1 MTVHDGVM
9 APTVVSAEAT
19 LAAVSDAV
27 LGVAGGELSVEAVL
41 DRLVAAAR
49 ELVGARYAALG
60 VPDDEG
66 TGFSRFIPA
75 GMSDE
80 LIDAIGPL
88 PRAHGLLG
96 TLLSSTTPLR
106 LADVAADPRF
116 SWWPEAHPRMRSFL
130 GVPIVV
136 RGDVIGAIY
145 LADKEGAPSFDDN
158 DEEVIGLLAA
168 HAGVAIEHARLY
180 ETSRELSIA
189 EERDRLA
196 RELHDDTLQTLFS
209 LSLAAEVAAG
219 LVHDDPAGAVAEIG
233 RIQELAQAAV
243 AELRA
248 VVFDLRPA
256 ALATDG
262 LVAAVR
268 SRLDLLA
275 RTHGVAVAV
284 DVTGEGPLEPGLEVT
299 LFRIAQEALANA
311 AHHAAATRIDVG
323 IDVTPARVI
332 LTVVDDGVGFDPASR
347 PIRARRLGLTSMRE
361 RAEVAGG
368 SLRID
373 SAPGAGTT
381 VRAEVPRG

>member
-1 MTVHDGVM
+1 MAATVGSAVG
-9 APTVVSAEAT
+9 SAEAT

-41 DRLVAAAR
+41 ERLVAAAR

-60 VPDDEG
+60 VPDEEG

-80 LIDAIGPL
+80 QIDAIGPL

-96 TLLSSTTPLR
+96 TLLSSTAPLR
-106 LADVAADPRF
+106 LPDVAADPRF

-136 RGDVIGAIY
+136 RGEVIGAIY
-145 LADKEGAPSFDDN
+145 LADKEGAAGFDDN
-158 DEEVIGLLAA
+158 DERVTSLLAA
-168 HAGVAIEHARLY
+168 HAGVALEHARLY

-196 RELHDDTLQTLFS
+196 RELHDDTVQTLFS

-219 LVHDDPAGAVAEIG
+219 LVRRDPDAAVAEIA
-233 RIQELAQAAV
+233 RIQELARAAV

-275 RTHGVAVAV
+275 RSHGVATAL
-284 DVTGEGPLEPGLEVT
+284 DVTGDGPLDPAVEVT
-299 LFRIAQEALANA
+299 SFRIVQEALANA
-311 AHHAAATRIDVG
+311 ARHASATRIDVAIHLG
-323 IDVTPARVI
+323 PEAVA
-332 LTVVDDGVGFDPASR
+332 LSVVDDGLGFDPAS
-347 PIRARRLGLTSMRE
+347 PAIRARRLGLTSMRE
-361 RAEVAGG
+361 RAEAAGG
-368 SLRID
+368 SLEIE
-373 SAPGAGTT
+373 SGPGAGTT
-381 VRAEVPRG
+381 VRAELPRG

>member
-1 MTVHDGVM
+1 M
-9 APTVVSAEAT
+9 AHTVSAEAT

-41 DRLVAAAR
+41 ERLVAAAR

-66 TGFSRFIPA
+66 IGFSRFIPA
-75 GMSDE
+75 GLSDE
-80 LIDAIGPL
+80 QIDAIGPL

-96 TLLSSTTPLR
+96 TLLSTSSPLR
-106 LADVAADPRF
+106 LADVTADPRF

-136 RGDVIGAIY
+136 RGEVIGAIY
-145 LADKEGAPSFDDN
+145 LADKEAAPTFDEG
-158 DEEVIGLLAA
+158 DEQVIGLLAA
-168 HAGVAIEHARLY
+168 HAGVALEHARLY

-196 RELHDDTLQTLFS
+196 RELHDDTVQTLFS
-209 LSLAAEVAAG
+209 LSLRAEVAAG
-219 LVHDDPAGAVAEIG
+219 LVRTDADAAVAEIC
-233 RIQELAQAAV
+233 RIQDLARAAT

-256 ALATDG
+256 ALATEG

-275 RTHGVAVAV
+275 RSSGLAVDL
-284 DVTGEGPLEPGLEVT
+284 DVTGSAALDPALEVA
-299 LFRIAQEALANA
+299 LFRIVQEALTNA
-311 AHHAAATRIDVG
+311 ARHARATRVDVAIDLEPHL
-323 IDVTPARVI
+323 VTVS
-332 LTVVDDGVGFDPASR
+332 VSDDGLGFDPAS
-347 PIRARRLGLTSMRE
+347 PAIRARRLGLTSMRE
-361 RAEVAGG
+361 RAEAAGG
-368 SLRID
+368 SLVVQ

-381 VRAEVPRG
+381 VRVEVPRG